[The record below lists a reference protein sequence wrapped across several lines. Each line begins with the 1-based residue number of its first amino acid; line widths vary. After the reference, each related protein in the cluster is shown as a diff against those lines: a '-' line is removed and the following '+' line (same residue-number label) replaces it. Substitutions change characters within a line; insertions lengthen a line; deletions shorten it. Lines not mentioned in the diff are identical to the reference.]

1 MKKRCSILLAACLMI
16 AALTGCSQTQTV
28 EQTSAQTTEV
38 QQTEETQQE
47 KEVQTFS
54 IGYPSYLQESQGEA
68 LVLEEKP
75 EDIVVL
81 SNSALQ
87 ILVACGIEPV
97 AVTSPHVQI
106 DYPDWV
112 RELPVIST
120 GMSDL
125 DSESVISMQ
134 PDLVIMGV
142 HLKEDYG
149 QQFQDA
155 GIPVYYTSEGP
166 SITYQEVKEEAITL
180 TESFGTKEQLEKMK
194 SDFAEV
200 EQRAADFRE
209 KWDSKQMM
217 ILFGAPPS
225 YQQTSKGYLGS
236 ILAMLP
242 FKNMADQVLSE
253 DSRTAPLDLESLLE
267 VNPEILFAIS
277 PTAQSAEDLQAV
289 YAEEF
294 EKNPKIWSS
303 LQAVKNDQV
312 IWLSNE
318 YVTSKGVHI
327 IQSIH
332 SLIDMLE
339 EKFAVN

>member
-1 MKKRCSILLAACLMI
+1 MKKRCSILLTACLMI

-38 QQTEETQQE
+38 QQTEETLQE
-47 KEVQTFS
+47 KEAQTFS

-87 ILVACGIEPV
+87 ILVAGGIEPV

-242 FKNMADQVLSE
+242 FENMADQVLSE

>member
-16 AALTGCSQTQTV
+16 VVLTGCSQTQTV

-38 QQTEETQQE
+38 QQTEETLQE
-47 KEVQTFS
+47 KEAQTFS

-217 ILFGAPPS
+217 ILFGAPPP

-242 FKNMADQVLSE
+242 FENMADQVLSK

>member
-1 MKKRCSILLAACLMI
+1 MEKRCSILLAACLMI

-38 QQTEETQQE
+38 QQTEETLQE
-47 KEVQTFS
+47 KEAQTFS

-242 FKNMADQVLSE
+242 FENMADQVLSE

>member
-1 MKKRCSILLAACLMI
+1 MKKRCSALLAACL
-16 AALTGCSQTQTV
+16 LTAVLAGCSQTQTA
-28 EQTSAQTTEV
+28 EQTVVQTTEA
-38 QQTEETQQE
+38 QQTEETQPE
-47 KEVQTFS
+47 KEGQTFS

-97 AVTSPHVQI
+97 AVTSPHMQI

-242 FKNMADQVLSE
+242 FENMADQVLSE
-253 DSRTAPLDLESLLE
+253 DSRTAPLDLENLLE

>member
-38 QQTEETQQE
+38 QQTEETLQE
-47 KEVQTFS
+47 KEAQTFS

-242 FKNMADQVLSE
+242 FENMADQVLSK

>member
-1 MKKRCSILLAACLMI
+1 MKKRCSALLAACL
-16 AALTGCSQTQTV
+16 LTAVLAGCSQTQTA
-28 EQTSAQTTEV
+28 EQTVAQTTEA
-38 QQTEETQQE
+38 QQTEETQPE
-47 KEVQTFS
+47 KEGQTFS

-97 AVTSPHVQI
+97 AVTSPHMQI

-194 SDFAEV
+194 SDFAEM

-242 FKNMADQVLSE
+242 FENMADQVLSE
-253 DSRTAPLDLESLLE
+253 DSRTAPLDLENLLE

>member
-16 AALTGCSQTQTV
+16 AALTGCSKTQTV

-38 QQTEETQQE
+38 QQTEETRQE
-47 KEVQTFS
+47 KEAQTFS

-87 ILVACGIEPV
+87 VLVACGIEPV

-112 RELPVIST
+112 RKLPVIST
-120 GMSDL
+120 GKSDL

-242 FKNMADQVLSE
+242 FENMADQVLSE

>member
-1 MKKRCSILLAACLMI
+1 MYFNQLGKKQNHEKKRCSILLAACLMI

-54 IGYPSYLQESQGEA
+54 IGYPSYLQESQGSPGTGRKTRGYCGA
-68 LVLEEKP
+68 F
-75 EDIVVL
+75 
-81 SNSALQ
+81 NSALQ

-142 HLKEDYG
+142 HLKEFYCHM
-149 QQFQDA
+149 FQDA

-294 EKNPKIWSS
+294 EKNPKIWSG
-303 LQAVKNDQV
+303 LQAVKT
-312 IWLSNE
+312 IR
-318 YVTSKGVHI
+318 
-327 IQSIH
+327 
-332 SLIDMLE
+332 
-339 EKFAVN
+339 